1 MGILSK
7 IFSIILGCIPIMKGA
22 IFVTSNGKLIIAIG
36 SVVGVTLLGILV
48 DDIYVS
54 AIKSSNKYAEK
65 KVLKQ
70 RTAENNDILSSVEE
84 AVKQSDAVFAKEK
97 ELEKETFEMW
107 KENSGYSAKMK
118 ALKEAK
124 RDTLNQIT
132 NDFQYDSKK
141 EHIISEADRK
151 ISEYKNQINFD
162 QKLSQLQ
169 GEIDAAKSRYELEK
183 GTLKL
188 VTSDQTYDELKKT
201 AKRVKNT
208 TVENAE
214 RDIKL
219 LKERLNDKVNY
230 INQEKDKRLVELS
243 SQLDSQQRA
252 IVQKFDND
260 ICELQKEASKKLVNI
275 KDDIV
280 KVRSPENTAIVNNAK
295 RLSMEKEDILAAE
308 EMIGAN
314 IIKDMTLAEK
324 TACYFVDHKW
334 SKTGVVAV
342 ALVPA
347 IPVIFTAVKYKNF
360 VIGVVKAMDVMKEI

>member
-1 MGILSK
+1 MPSEVGILSK
-7 IFSIILGCIPIMKGA
+7 IFSITLGCIPIMKGA
-22 IFVTSNGKLIIAIG
+22 IVMTSNGKLIIAIG

-70 RTAENNDILSSVEE
+70 RTAESNDILSNVEE
-84 AVKQSDAVFAKEK
+84 AVKRSNAVFDKEK

-124 RDTLNQIT
+124 KDTLNQIIH
-132 NDFQYDSKK
+132 DFQYDSKK

-208 TVENAE
+208 TV
-214 RDIKL
+214 
-219 LKERLNDKVNY
+219 
-230 INQEKDKRLVELS
+230 
-243 SQLDSQQRA
+243 
-252 IVQKFDND
+252 
-260 ICELQKEASKKLVNI
+260 
-275 KDDIV
+275 IV

-308 EMIGAN
+308 EMISAN

-342 ALVPA
+342 ALVPVV
-347 IPVIFTAVKYKNF
+347 PVIFAAVKYKNF
-360 VIGVVKAMDVMKEI
+360 IVGVVKAMDVMKEI